1 MGTMS
6 LNLIKLKNANLK
18 TSAEMSV
25 RIFANK

>member
-6 LNLIKLKNANLK
+6 LNLMLKNANLK

-25 RIFANK
+25 RIFANE